1 MGEMYGEI
9 GEANVKCIDL
19 LSDSQSTKSL
29 AKNPVFHGK
38 SKHIRAKW
46 HFIRKRV
53 ELGMVKLVDVRTE
66 FMGADMMT
74 KSVGPAVLKV
84 NMKLIGMFGSG

>member
-1 MGEMYGEI
+1 M
-9 GEANVKCIDL
+9 KCIEL
-19 LSDSQSTKSL
+19 LTDSQSTKSL
-29 AKNPVFHGK
+29 AGNPVYHGR

-66 FMGADMMT
+66 LMGVDMMT
-74 KSVGPAVLKV
+74 KAVGPRVLAA
-84 NMKLIGMFGSG
+84 NMRLIGMSKCG

>member
-1 MGEMYGEI
+1 MYEES
-9 GEANVKCIDL
+9 GEASVKYIDL
-19 LSDSQSTKSL
+19 LTDSQSAKSMTE
-29 AKNPVFHGK
+29 NPVFHGR

-53 ELGMVKLVDVRTE
+53 ELGMVRLVDVRTE

-84 NMKLIGMFGSG
+84 NMKSIGMFSG